1 MIFFL
6 NEKVCPVMKP
16 PKPPQ
21 KTSPP
26 ASLEFSG
33 FGIRF
38 AAIGTLPICGGL
50 LLALAALV
58 VFSLFP
64 GAFTDMAGMARDV
77 AITRQEP
84 AQPPQPVSGPR
95 EAQTLATAP

>member
-1 MIFFL
+1 MTKI
-6 NEKVCPVMKP
+6 
-16 PKPPQ
+16 PKPPP
-21 KTSPP
+21 KRSSP

-50 LLALAALV
+50 LLALAALA

-64 GAFTDMAGMARDV
+64 GAFTNVAGYARDV
-77 AITRQEP
+77 AITRLEP
-84 AQPPQPVSGPR
+84 AQPPRPVSRPR

>member
-1 MIFFL
+1 
-6 NEKVCPVMKP
+6 MKP
-16 PKPPQ
+16 PKPPP
-21 KTSPP
+21 KSNPP

-50 LLALAALV
+50 LLALAALA

-64 GAFTDMAGMARDV
+64 GAFTNVAAYARDI

-84 AQPPQPVSGPR
+84 AQAPQPVSGPP
-95 EAQTLATAP
+95 EAQTRATAP